1 MRDAELAE
9 RVDAVP
15 RPRHPVLWYV
25 GSLADAKS
33 LVVALPIDLLASTLL
48 NRRARGGVVEA
59 APAFDSDYWLRHCEG
74 FRVDTPRGS
83 LGFVEEIIVTEPG
96 IMPEALVVVG
106 GLSGAERWVVPVCD
120 VAVVQPNRER
130 VSLESA
136 PPVGSRG

>member
-1 MRDAELAE
+1 MPPSRTRQVRAPQGSQRRPGEPSASLFLLRSWTRHPMRDTE

-25 GSLADAKS
+25 GPLADAKS

-48 NRRARGGVVEA
+48 NRQARGGVVEA

-83 LGFVEEIIVTEPG
+83 L
-96 IMPEALVVVG
+96 
-106 GLSGAERWVVPVCD
+106 
-120 VAVVQPNRER
+120 
-130 VSLESA
+130 
-136 PPVGSRG
+136 